1 MSLPP
6 RHILHKSLYHIL
18 SPIRG
23 EVSAR
28 HHQTMDR
35 QPTSQLC
42 QTAAAR
48 YSHLPT
54 ASTYLIN
61 ISTNPLTHAEI
72 TALQKRHG
80 DDIAE
85 CLICYRKYFDETE
98 TGDPL
103 KVHDASTNTGSVPH
117 IFCRDLITQH
127 FEEYDR
133 CPACQAVLFRMERED
148 DIGEL
153 LSELDR
159 GIASANAAV
168 AVMIQQTADLS
179 GNVRE
184 THERR
189 RELEEKEREEFER
202 AVREK

>member
-1 MSLPP
+1 
-6 RHILHKSLYHIL
+6 
-18 SPIRG
+18 
-23 EVSAR
+23 
-28 HHQTMDR
+28 
-35 QPTSQLC
+35 
-42 QTAAAR
+42 
-48 YSHLPT
+48 
-54 ASTYLIN
+54 
-61 ISTNPLTHAEI
+61 
-72 TALQKRHG
+72 
-80 DDIAE
+80 
-85 CLICYRKYFDETE
+85 
-98 TGDPL
+98 
-103 KVHDASTNTGSVPH
+103 
-117 IFCRDLITQH
+117 
-127 FEEYDR
+127 
-133 CPACQAVLFRMERED
+133 MERED